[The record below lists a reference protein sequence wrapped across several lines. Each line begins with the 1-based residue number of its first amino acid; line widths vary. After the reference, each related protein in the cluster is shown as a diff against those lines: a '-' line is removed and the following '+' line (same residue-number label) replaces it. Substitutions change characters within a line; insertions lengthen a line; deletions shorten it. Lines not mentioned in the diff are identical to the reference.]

1 MSFSYYIEL
10 RDTSGTFLDI
20 LEEDVFSIFWSYDSI
35 GGCGDCEIGLRREF
49 DNFGDI
55 DLDYDVRIYR
65 VTTPIIKT
73 ATVKRLGT
81 GVAGDF
87 TVPGLLAGD
96 AGVRELRWRG
106 FIREI
111 DPVLDFKESVRLKCS
126 GYSRQMEYISVP
138 SLTRTSEDVGATARY
153 IIDTYV
159 TPGSQ
164 IKRTASLSQ
173 VENTGI
179 SISGTG
185 LKFDTSAWEALKTL
199 AEIGGNVEWG
209 VRPGLNSAS
218 PEDNEI
224 YFRVRSTTIKQTYA
238 IGDRIKYYES
248 RKTTDEV
255 VRKVYLRGNAA
266 FTATL
271 TSGLGLEAGR
281 YKERVVLVPS
291 IANAADATLWG
302 NAYFSLKESAQ
313 QKARL
318 ILGASDTWIENDP
331 QGAAAM
337 PPMGKLR
344 ILGGPIFV
352 KYGGSV
358 LPGALPFKLSG
369 TIGAT
374 TDVSYRINSIL
385 YRPVGNSL
393 QIEIDL
399 GERRPTLADF
409 VRGIEYKLSEL
420 RQVV

>member
-1 MSFSYYIEL
+1 MNFFYYIEL
-10 RDTSGTFLDI
+10 RDKSGTFLDI
-20 LEEDVFSIFWSYDSI
+20 LEEDVFSIFWSDNSI
-35 GGCGDCEIGLRREF
+35 GGCGDAEIALRREF

-65 VTTPIIKT
+65 VPTPIIKT
-73 ATVKRLGT
+73 TGAKRLGT
-81 GVAGDF
+81 GVSGDF

-96 AGVRELRWRG
+96 VGVREMRWRG
-106 FIREI
+106 FVRELN
-111 DPVLDFKESVRLKCS
+111 PVLDSRESVRLKCS
-126 GYSRQMEYISVP
+126 GSSRQLEYIAVP
-138 SLTRTSEDVGATARY
+138 NLTRASEDVGATARY

-159 TPGSQ
+159 VPGSQ
-164 IKRTASLSQ
+164 IKRTASLNQ
-173 VENTGI
+173 CEDTGI
-179 SISGTG
+179 TLSGTG

-199 AEIGGNVEWG
+199 AEIGGNAEWG
-209 VRPGLNSAS
+209 VRPNLNPAT

-224 YFRVRSTTIKQTYA
+224 YFRVRSSTIKQTYA

-248 RKTTDEV
+248 RKTTDEI
-255 VRKVYLRGNAA
+255 VRKVYLRGNTG

-281 YKERVVLVPS
+281 YKERIMLVPS

-302 NAYFSLKESAQ
+302 NAYFSLKETAQ

-318 ILGASDTWIENDP
+318 ILGATDAWIENDP
-331 QGAAAM
+331 QSAGGM
-337 PPMGKLR
+337 PPLGKLR

-352 KYGGSV
+352 KYGGGI
-358 LPGALPFKLSG
+358 LPGALPFRLSG

-385 YRPVGNSL
+385 YRPVGGSL

-399 GERRPTLADF
+399 GERRPALADLI
-409 VRGIEYKLSEL
+409 RGIEYKLSEL
-420 RQVV
+420 RQVI